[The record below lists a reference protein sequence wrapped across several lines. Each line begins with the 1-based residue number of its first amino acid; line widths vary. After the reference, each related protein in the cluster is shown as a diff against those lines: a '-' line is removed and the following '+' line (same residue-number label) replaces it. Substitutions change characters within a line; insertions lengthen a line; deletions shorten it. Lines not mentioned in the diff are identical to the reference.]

1 METAVPLLATL
12 ALAAFFSG
20 MEIAFVSTNKMRF
33 EMERKNNLPTRI
45 LSVFY
50 NRPKDFIST
59 MWVGYNVSLV
69 VFSILSARL
78 FERWIPAGLAL
89 HPSLAVL
96 SEIVAASLI
105 ILAAGEFMPRT
116 LFKSNSHF
124 MLKLFCVPAFVCY
137 IALVPF
143 SRIANAISVGLLRMA
158 GTRIT
163 KQDQER
169 AFTKGDLDCFIQ
181 SSIEEAGDNAENI
194 EDEIKIFRNALD
206 FSNVKI
212 RDCMIPRTEIIAADF
227 NASLDELKNM
237 FIENGISKI
246 IVYKENIDN
255 IVGYIHSSEMFRHTK
270 DWQNNI
276 RSIPIVP
283 ETMGANKL
291 MLLFKQQKRSLA
303 AVVDEFGGTSGIVAM
318 EDLIE
323 EILGDIEDEHDMN
336 STVAK
341 EIGENEYIFSGRLDI
356 EKANEE
362 FGLDLPE
369 DSEYQTIG
377 GLILHEYQSIPKSNE
392 TIKIDKFL
400 FKIIKATTAK
410 IELVKLKVEK

>member
-1 METAVPLLATL
+1 MIFPVSLSFGLVP
-12 ALAAFFSG
+12 FVV
-20 MEIAFVSTNKMRF
+20 AFVEAVF
-33 EMERKNNLPTRI
+33 PIVPT
-45 LSVFY
+45 V
-50 NRPKDFIST
+50 
-59 MWVGYNVSLV
+59 
-69 VFSILSARL
+69 
-78 FERWIPAGLAL
+78 AG
-89 HPSLAVL
+89 
-96 SEIVAASLI
+96 VAACDAPLVRDDED
-105 ILAAGEFMPRT
+105 A
-116 LFKSNSHF
+116 
-124 MLKLFCVPAFVCY
+124 V
-137 IALVPF
+137 ALVPF